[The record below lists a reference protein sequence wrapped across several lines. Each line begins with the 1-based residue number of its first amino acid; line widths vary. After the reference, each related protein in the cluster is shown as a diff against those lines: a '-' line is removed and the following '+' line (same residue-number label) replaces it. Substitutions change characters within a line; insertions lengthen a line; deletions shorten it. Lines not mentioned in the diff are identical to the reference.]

1 MSTSLK
7 IPVLKARQR
16 HVVVLPGHR
25 FFVRSVPIVAG
36 SDATAIREEIEL
48 ALESMSPFPLSQLY
62 WGYWSKEGCGRALVY
77 GAYRRR
83 FAAEEL
89 EDWGDAEWVAPRL
102 GAMLAE
108 RAPSPATV
116 WILPAS
122 GELSALYFGDD
133 SGVPTVVR
141 SIAMAEDAEESTIAA
156 ARDELI
162 KQCGDCRTII
172 DVASL
177 EIDAGSPGDN
187 ELIVRRD
194 SSTTRLSLDQ
204 AQMLDVRDP
213 AELVSRRR
221 ARVRDSW
228 MWRIWVVSLI
238 VILLAGLGEAAVF
251 SADLWQK
258 GRLERISL
266 QTPLV
271 SEIETADR
279 LANRIE
285 ELKTKRLR
293 PFEMIAMVDGP
304 RPETIIFLRTA
315 ATGLYSLEIEAVT
328 DSPNDI
334 NVYISAL
341 TDLPGTESVEML
353 NLDSRGSQST
363 MRLLVVFGPDAF
375 DMGLIAEEEQS

>member
-1 MSTSLK
+1 MPNPLK
-7 IPVLKARQR
+7 LPVLKARRR

-25 FFVRSVPIVAG
+25 FFVRSVPVGDGANAG
-36 SDATAIREEIEL
+36 AIREEIEL
-48 ALESMSPFPLSQLY
+48 ALESMSPFPLSQLF
-62 WGYWSKEGCGRALVY
+62 WGYWTKPNCKRALVY

-108 RAPSPATV
+108 RSPEPATI

-122 GELSALYFGDD
+122 GELTALYFGDE

-141 SIAMAEDAEESTIAA
+141 SVPLAEDADEAA
-156 ARDELI
+156 LRSAREVLI
-162 KQCGDCRTII
+162 KQCGDCRTIV
-172 DVASL
+172 DVDAL
-177 EIDAGSPGDN
+177 EIDAGMPGDN
-187 ELIVRRD
+187 ELLVRRG
-194 SSTTRLSLDQ
+194 SNTTRLSLDQ

-213 AELVSRRR
+213 AELVARRR
-221 ARVRDSW
+221 ARVRDTW
-228 MWRIWVVSLI
+228 MWRIWIVSLL
-238 VILLAGLGEAAVF
+238 VILLGGIGEGAVF
-251 SADLWQK
+251 AADIWQK
-258 GRLERISL
+258 GRLERIGL
-266 QTPLV
+266 QTPWV

-304 RPETIIFLRTA
+304 RPESIVFLRTA

-334 NVYISAL
+334 NVYISDL
-341 TDLPGTESVEML
+341 TNLEGTENVEML

-363 MRLLVVFGPDAF
+363 MRLRVVFGPDAF
-375 DMGLIAEEEQS
+375 DMALLIEEDES

>member
-1 MSTSLK
+1 MSISLK
-7 IPVLKARQR
+7 FPVLQARRR
-16 HVVVLPGHR
+16 HVVILPGHR
-25 FFVRSVPIVAG
+25 FFVRSVPVAAG
-36 SDATAIREEIEL
+36 TDAAAIRQEIEL
-48 ALESMSPFPLSQLY
+48 ALEGMSPFPLSQLY
-62 WGYWSKEGCGRALVY
+62 WGYWTKPNCGRALVY

-89 EDWGDAEWVAPRL
+89 ADWGDAEWVAPRL
-102 GAMLAE
+102 GALLAE
-108 RAPSPATV
+108 RAPAPATV
-116 WILPAS
+116 WVLP
-122 GELSALYFGDD
+122 GEGEMTTLYFGDD

-141 SIAMAEDAEESTIAA
+141 SVTVAEEADAA
-156 ARDELI
+156 TLAQVRNDLI
-162 KQCGDCRTII
+162 KQGGDTRTVV
-172 DVASL
+172 DVESL

-187 ELIVRRD
+187 ELIVRRGNH
-194 SSTTRLSLDQ
+194 TTRLGLDE

-213 AELVSRRR
+213 SELVARRR
-221 ARVRDSW
+221 ARVRDTW
-228 MWRIWVVSLI
+228 MWRVWLGALI
-238 VILLAGLGEAAVF
+238 VILLAGLGEAALF
-251 SADLWQK
+251 STDIWHQ
-258 GRLERISL
+258 GRQELVAL

-304 RPETIIFLRTA
+304 RPETIVFLRTA

-341 TDLPGTESVEML
+341 TDLAGTESVEML

-363 MRLLVVFGPDAF
+363 LRLLVVFGPNAF
-375 DMGLIAEEEQS
+375 DTAMVGEVES

>member
-1 MSTSLK
+1 MSTSLNL
-7 IPVLKARQR
+7 PVLKARRR

-25 FFVRSVPIVAG
+25 FFVRSVPVEGGA
-36 SDATAIREEIEL
+36 DAAASREEIEL

-62 WGYWSKEGCGRALVY
+62 WGYWTKPDCKRALVY

-83 FAAEEL
+83 FAADEL

-108 RAPSPATV
+108 RSPSPATV
-116 WILPAS
+116 WILAGS
-122 GELSALYFGDD
+122 GEVTALYFGDD
-133 SGVPTVVR
+133 SGVPTLVR
-141 SIAMAEDAEESTIAA
+141 STPLAEEADEAA
-156 ARDELI
+156 LALARESLI
-162 KQCGDCRTII
+162 KQCGDCRSVV
-172 DVASL
+172 DVESL
-177 EIDAGSPGDN
+177 EIDAGTPGDN
-187 ELIVRRD
+187 ELVVRRD

-213 AELVSRRR
+213 AELVARRR
-221 ARVRDSW
+221 ARVRDTW
-228 MWRIWVVSLI
+228 MWRIWLVSLLL
-238 VILLAGLGEAAVF
+238 ILLAGLGEGAVF
-251 SADLWQK
+251 ATDLWQK
-258 GRLERISL
+258 GRLERIGL

-304 RPETIIFLRTA
+304 RPETIVFLRTA

-334 NVYISAL
+334 NVYISEL
-341 TDLPGTESVEML
+341 TDLAGTESVEML

-375 DMGLIAEEEQS
+375 DMGLMGEVES

>member
-1 MSTSLK
+1 MSTSLNL
-7 IPVLKARQR
+7 PVLKSRRR
-16 HVVVLPGHR
+16 HVVVLPGYR
-25 FFVRSVPIVAG
+25 FFVRSVPVVGG
-36 SDATAIREEIEL
+36 SDPAAVREEIEL

-62 WGYWSKEGCGRALVY
+62 WGFWTKPDCKRALVY

-83 FAAEEL
+83 FAADEL
-89 EDWGDAEWVAPRL
+89 EDWADAEWVAPRL

-108 RAPSPATV
+108 RSPSPATV
-116 WILPAS
+116 WILPGS
-122 GELSALYFGDD
+122 GEITALYFGDD

-141 SIAMAEDAEESTIAA
+141 SVPVAEEAEEEA
-156 ARDELI
+156 LALARESLI
-162 KQCGDCRTII
+162 KQCGDCRSVVDI
-172 DVASL
+172 DSL
-177 EIDAGSPGDN
+177 EIDAGMPGDN
-187 ELIVRRD
+187 ELVVKRD

-213 AELVSRRR
+213 AELIARRR
-221 ARVRDSW
+221 ARVRDTW
-228 MWRIWVVSLI
+228 MWRILIISLI
-238 VILLAGLGEAAVF
+238 AILLAGMGEASVF
-251 SADLWQK
+251 ATDLWQK
-258 GRLERISL
+258 GRLEQIGL

-304 RPETIIFLRTA
+304 RPETIVFLRTA

-334 NVYISAL
+334 NVYISEL
-341 TDLPGTESVEML
+341 TDLAGTERVEML

-375 DMGLIAEEEQS
+375 DMRLIEEVES

>member
-1 MSTSLK
+1 MSNPLK
-7 IPVLKARQR
+7 LPVLKARRR

-25 FFVRSVPIVAG
+25 FFVRSVPVG
-36 SDATAIREEIEL
+36 DGATPGATREEIEL

-62 WGYWSKEGCGRALVY
+62 WGYWTKPNCKRALVY

-89 EDWGDAEWVAPRL
+89 DDWGNAEWVAPRL

-108 RAPSPATV
+108 RSPEPATI
-116 WILPAS
+116 WLLRAG
-122 GELSALYFGDD
+122 GELTALYFGDD

-141 SIAMAEDAEESTIAA
+141 SVPIAEDADEA
-156 ARDELI
+156 ARQEARDVLI
-162 KQCGDCRTII
+162 KQCGDCRSVVEV
-172 DVASL
+172 DSL
-177 EIDAGSPGDN
+177 EIDAGMPGDN
-187 ELIVRRD
+187 ELLVRRG
-194 SSTTRLSLDQ
+194 SNTTRLSLDQ

-213 AELVSRRR
+213 AELVARRR
-221 ARVRDSW
+221 ARVRDTW
-228 MWRIWVVSLI
+228 MWRVWVASLLL
-238 VILLAGLGEAAVF
+238 ILLAGIGEGSVFAAE
-251 SADLWQK
+251 LWQQA
-258 GRLERISL
+258 RLERIAL
-266 QTPLV
+266 QTPWV

-304 RPETIIFLRTA
+304 RPESIVFLRTA

-334 NVYISAL
+334 NVYISDL
-341 TDLPGTESVEML
+341 TNLAGTENVEML

-363 MRLLVVFGPDAF
+363 MRLRVVFGPDAF
-375 DMGLIAEEEQS
+375 DMALMKEGGS